1 MMMMMMLRE
10 LFEQRLFRRFV
21 LLQLLYLITY
31 YNMLFASDTFH
42 VYILV
47 ATTAHLQ
54 NLYETPS
61 SPDGTWV
68 IGGILNSAQI
78 VM

>member
-1 MMMMMMLRE
+1 MMMMMMMLRE
-10 LFEQRLFRRFV
+10 LFEYRLFRRFV
-21 LLQLLYLITY
+21 LRQLLMY
-31 YNMLFASDTFH
+31 YNMLSPSDTFH

-47 ATTAHLQ
+47 ATTLHIR

-61 SPDGTWV
+61 SLNCTCV